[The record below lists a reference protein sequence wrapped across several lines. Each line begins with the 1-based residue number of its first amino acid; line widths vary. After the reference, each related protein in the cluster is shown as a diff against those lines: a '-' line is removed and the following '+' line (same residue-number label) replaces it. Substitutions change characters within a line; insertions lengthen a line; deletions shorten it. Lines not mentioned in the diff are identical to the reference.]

1 MRLDKMSASAA
12 EAFQAAMGVAG
23 DAQSSIIAPMHLLK
37 AILDASE
44 NNLQAILRRIGADP
58 AALARAV
65 DAAIEAAPK
74 QSGGMPMAMPG
85 NDLVKVVDHAE
96 KIAEKMG
103 DSFTTTEHLLVAL
116 AHPLYP
122 RGHRCQA
129 LRKIQTVGNAR

>member
-44 NNLQAILRRIGADP
+44 NNLQAILRRVGADP

-74 QSGGMPMAMPG
+74 QNGGMPMAMPG

-96 KIAEKMG
+96 KIGLGSKKYKLI
-103 DSFTTTEHLLVAL
+103 TI
-116 AHPLYP
+116 
-122 RGHRCQA
+122 
-129 LRKIQTVGNAR
+129 K